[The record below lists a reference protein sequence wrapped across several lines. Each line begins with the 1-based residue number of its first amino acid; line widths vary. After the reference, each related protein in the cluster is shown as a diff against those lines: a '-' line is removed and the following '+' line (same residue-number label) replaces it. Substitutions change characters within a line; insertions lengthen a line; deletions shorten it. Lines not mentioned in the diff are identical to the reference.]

1 MVCFKTR
8 YVPRGEQEMKKKK
21 NVNKQ
26 LSTVNCQLST
36 VHCRFILVFQSVYE
50 PRTIMDSYVKVGNN
64 VSSVIRSA
72 LTVKKLFLQQKRC
85 LDELTKQRSS
95 LQQQTHKLKEESNML
110 VKKNVSLQNK
120 LKKLEDLNK
129 SYSHI
134 ISDLSF
140 NEDNDPGI
148 PTTPERSTK
157 HMKRNP
163 KKKEQMLDNIVT
175 PDTPTKRKHQQSN
188 DNQPQLRRSVR
199 MKGTTSTKKK

>member
-1 MVCFKTR
+1 
-8 YVPRGEQEMKKKK
+8 
-21 NVNKQ
+21 
-26 LSTVNCQLST
+26 
-36 VHCRFILVFQSVYE
+36 
-50 PRTIMDSYVKVGNN
+50 MDSYVKVGNN

-95 LQQQTHKLKEESNML
+95 LQQQTHKLKVESNML

-129 SYSHI
+129 SYRHI
-134 ISDLSF
+134 INNLSF
-140 NEDNDPGI
+140 DEGNDPRI

-157 HMKRNP
+157 RKKRNP
-163 KKKEQMLDNIVT
+163 KDREQMLDNIVT
-175 PDTPTKRKHQQSN
+175 PASPEKRKPQQSN

-199 MKGTTSTKKK
+199 MKGITSTKKKWKKSHSMITVDSWYVTTWVHVTSHSYLQFDYVRELRR